1 MNKNIIFLLCYV
13 LLGSQNSVMEKT
25 YAEVGIAAIT
35 ENNNNNVVI
44 DIFSIN
50 EIPIAGFQFEII
62 PNDLFLIDS
71 ISGGICDKLGF
82 ELHSNNKG
90 LLLAFSMQG
99 KEVPKSKNNNPEEN
113 ILFSVYGK
121 KNKDFYS
128 QDITLGTTLA
138 SKMGKK
144 VNAKI
149 VAYKHVKA
157 RD

>member
-1 MNKNIIFLLCYV
+1 MNKNIIFLLCYI

-25 YAEVGIAAIT
+25 YADVGIASIR
-35 ENNNNNVVI
+35 EDNHNVII
-44 DIFSIN
+44 DIFSISQ
-50 EIPIAGFQFEII
+50 IPIAGFQFEII

-71 ISGGICDKLGF
+71 IAGGICDKLGF